1 MGIEHVVLNDIEIA
15 PSGSSAVSNHTLLKL
30 RERQSSHLAACE
42 RLDECWPALL
52 RAAELVTNSLK
63 HGRKVLTLGNGGSAA
78 EAQHFA
84 AELVGRFRLER
95 RAYPVMA
102 LTTDSSIL
110 TAISND
116 YGFSDVFARQVEA
129 FAQPGDLLI
138 VFSTSGESEN
148 AINAALEAR
157 RRGAAVLVITGERA
171 CRIEQYADVVVHA
184 PSADTPTVQE
194 LHTMFTHM
202 LCDITESE
210 LAGLDG
216 RSPA

>member
-1 MGIEHVVLNDIEIA
+1 MGIEHIVLNDIEID
-15 PSGSSAVSNHTLLKL
+15 PLRSSVVSDHALLTMRK
-30 RERQSSHLAACE
+30 RQSSHQAACD

-52 RAAELVTNSLK
+52 QAAALVTDSLE
-63 HGRKVLTLGNGGSAA
+63 HGRKVLTVGNGGSAA

-84 AELVGRFRLER
+84 AELVGRFQLER
-95 RAYPVMA
+95 RAYPVLA
-102 LTTDSSIL
+102 LTTDSSVL
-110 TAISND
+110 TAIGND
-116 YGFSDVFARQVEA
+116 YGFSDVFSRQVEA

-138 VFSTSGESEN
+138 AFSTSGESEN

-157 RRGAAVLVITGERA
+157 RRGASVLVITGERA

-184 PSADTPTVQE
+184 PSTDTPTIQE

-202 LCDITESE
+202 LCDISEAE
-210 LAGLDG
+210 LADIDG

>member
-1 MGIEHVVLNDIEIA
+1 MAAESVVLNEREPIPVNLSDVTGCA
-15 PSGSSAVSNHTLLKL
+15 RRRLQ
-30 RERQSSHLAACE
+30 ERQSSHVAACG
-42 RLDECWPALL
+42 RLEECWPDLL
-52 RAAELVTNSLK
+52 QAARMVMNSLK
-63 HGRKVLTLGNGGSAA
+63 NGGKVLTLGNGGSAA

-110 TAISND
+110 TAIGND
-116 YGFSDVFARQVEA
+116 YGFADVFSRQVEA
-129 FAQPGDLLI
+129 FAQPGDLLV

-148 AINAALEAR
+148 AINAARTAR
-157 RRGAAVLVITGERA
+157 QRGVAVLAITGEGASRV
-171 CRIEQYADVVVHA
+171 EQFADVVVHA
-184 PSADTPTVQE
+184 PSRDTPTVQE

-202 LCDITESE
+202 LCDISESE
-210 LAGLDG
+210 LVALEG